1 MTDATQSPR
10 FIGHDTWEWWEA
22 RRLRY
27 NLALAAAGWLAYGLA
42 VVILYSFGE
51 PVWTSWSGALGR
63 TLFLGIG
70 FLAFM
75 GVANICYLLGAIA
88 ESIVKPAN
96 VDSFRRS
103 AYALGLWGSLAAP
116 FLFPLSIFAMLL
128 IGSGAEF

>member
-1 MTDATQSPR
+1 MTDAAHSSH
-10 FIGHDTWEWWEA
+10 FIAHDTWHWWEA

-27 NLALAAAGWLAYGLA
+27 NLALMAAGWIAFGLA
-42 VVILYSFGE
+42 VVVLYAFGQLA
-51 PVWTSWSGALGR
+51 WTSWSNAIGR

-88 ESIVKPAN
+88 ESIIKPAN

-116 FLFPLSIFAMLL
+116 FLFPLSILAMLL